1 MRITAMKKFLV
12 VCMSCLITAAGCGKS
27 SDKPAPAKTPAAPS
41 ATANATAPAASND
54 IHANLYK
61 LPFPEKVYGQMKDSF
76 STGAP
81 VYTEAQIQSYMKMI
95 DGMKGAGLKSFYDK
109 PAEKLDEIAKAAG
122 YKDHSEASSARGDIT
137 MLFAILVFM
146 LRCEAD
152 YPKGADE
159 LSIESSVKTM
169 KDMVAMRKITKAD
182 IELIYKHREDVG
194 SRESWQLS
202 QH

>member
-1 MRITAMKKFLV
+1 MRITAMKKLLV
-12 VCMSCLITAAGCGKS
+12 VCAICLTIAVGCGKS
-27 SDKPAPAKTPAAPS
+27 SDEPALPKTPAAPP
-41 ATANATAPAASND
+41 ATVNATAPVASND
-54 IHANLYK
+54 IHANVYK
-61 LPFPEKVYGQMKDSF
+61 LPFPEKVCGQMKDAF

-95 DGMKGAGLKSFYDK
+95 DGMKGAGLKSFYSK

-122 YKDHSEASSARGDIT
+122 YKDLSEASTARGDIT
-137 MLFAILVFM
+137 MLFAVLVFM
-146 LRCEAD
+146 QRCEAD
-152 YPKGADE
+152 YPKGAE
-159 LSIESSVKTM
+159 EPSIASSVKTM

-194 SRESWQLS
+194 SRESWQVS